1 MAFAYGGH
9 AAFGL
14 GFLNLLG
21 TILFFVFLV
30 FAFKMFF
37 RGMRYS
43 GAKNGFGSWNW
54 QGPSNGHRHHEDEAM
69 KVARERLAQ
78 SEISPEEFET
88 LKSGLRASAP
98 QEPGYRRDSALATA
112 RMRFA
117 QGELSQ
123 EEFDAVK
130 KALLD

>member
-1 MAFAYGGH
+1 MALAYGGH
-9 AAFGL
+9 AMFGL

-37 RGMRYS
+37 KGMRYS
-43 GAKNGFGSWNW
+43 RAGGGPPWDW
-54 QGPSNGHRHHEDEAM
+54 HGPSHGHKHREDEAM
-69 KVARERLAQ
+69 KVARERLAG

-98 QEPGYRRDSALATA
+98 QEPGYRQDSALATA

-117 QGELSQ
+117 QGEISQ

>member
-1 MAFAYGGH
+1 MALAYGGH
-9 AAFGL
+9 AMFGL
-14 GFLNLLG
+14 GFLNLIG
-21 TILFFVFLV
+21 TLLFFGFLV

-43 GAKNGFGSWNW
+43 KANGAPGPWNW
-54 QGPSNGHRHHEDEAM
+54 GPSHAHRHHDHEDEAM
-69 KVARERLAQ
+69 KLAKERLAQ
-78 SEISPEEFET
+78 SDISPEDFET
-88 LKSGLRASAP
+88 LKSGLKASAP
-98 QEPGYRRDSALATA
+98 QPGYRQDSALATA